1 MSEKLPINPDILKW
15 AREKVGMQLTEVARK
30 MRKGAETISRWER
43 GEESPT
49 YIQLEK
55 LAYQLYKRPLAIF
68 FFPEPPQEESPEQTF
83 RTLPDYEVRKMSP
96 RMRYLIRQAFVMQI
110 NLAEL
115 NDNVNMAKGNIL
127 HDLTFGPGAAV
138 KSMAIQVRE
147 YLGIDLSTQ
156 FSWTSIDFALK
167 SWRNILEEHGIYVFK
182 ESFQDD
188 SISGFCLHDQKFPVI
203 YINNNNAES
212 RQIFSIFHE
221 LAHLL
226 FGTSGVDMRDDY
238 YIDHLVGDNKAIEIL
253 CNQFSG
259 AFLVPDADFPRRI
272 SNVVINDRSI
282 IDLAKK
288 YSVSREVILRKC
300 LDRKLV
306 SQQEYT
312 NSTEKW
318 IEEAKVA
325 RKKKKGGGGDYY
337 ATKGVYLGEGYLS
350 LAFKKYY
357 QNKISIMQLADYLGV
372 KVKSIPG
379 MDSLLFGKGVSP

>member
-238 YIDHLVGDNKAIEIL
+238 YIDHLVGDNKAIETL

-259 AFLVPDADFPRRI
+259 AFLVPDADFSRRI

-312 NSTEKW
+312 SSTEKW

-325 RKKKKGGGGDYY
+325 RKKKKG
-337 ATKGVYLGEGYLS
+337 ES
-350 LAFKKYY
+350 IFK
-357 QNKISIMQLADYLGV
+357 I
-372 KVKSIPG
+372 
-379 MDSLLFGKGVSP
+379 

>member
-15 AREKVGMQLTEVARK
+15 AREKIGMQLTEVARK

-43 GEESPT
+43 GGESPT

-83 RTLPDYEVRKMSP
+83 RTLPDYEVKKMSP

-127 HDLTFGPGAAV
+127 HDLTFGPGVAV

-167 SWRNILEEHGIYVFK
+167 SWRNILEEHGIYIFK

-259 AFLVPDADFPRRI
+259 AFLVPDADFSRRI
-272 SNVVINDRSI
+272 SDVVINDRSI

-312 NSTEKW
+312 SRTEKW

-325 RKKKKGGGGDYY
+325 RKKKRGRGGDY
-337 ATKGVYLGEGYLS
+337 
-350 LAFKKYY
+350 
-357 QNKISIMQLADYLGV
+357 
-372 KVKSIPG
+372 
-379 MDSLLFGKGVSP
+379 

>member
-1 MSEKLPINPDILKW
+1 
-15 AREKVGMQLTEVARK
+15 
-30 MRKGAETISRWER
+30 
-43 GEESPT
+43 
-49 YIQLEK
+49 
-55 LAYQLYKRPLAIF
+55 
-68 FFPEPPQEESPEQTF
+68 
-83 RTLPDYEVRKMSP
+83 
-96 RMRYLIRQAFVMQI
+96 
-110 NLAEL
+110 
-115 NDNVNMAKGNIL
+115 
-127 HDLTFGPGAAV
+127 
-138 KSMAIQVRE
+138 
-147 YLGIDLSTQ
+147 
-156 FSWTSIDFALK
+156 
-167 SWRNILEEHGIYVFK
+167 LEEHGIYIFK

-259 AFLVPDADFPRRI
+259 AFLVPDADFSRRI
-272 SNVVINDRSI
+272 SDVVINDRSI

-312 NSTEKW
+312 SRTEKW

-325 RKKKKGGGGDYY
+325 RKKKRGRGGDYY
-337 ATKGVYLGEGYLS
+337 ATKGVYLGDGYLS

-379 MDSLLFGKGVSP
+379 MDSLLFEKGVSP